1 MIWKD
6 YFITFEELAPAI
18 HYDSK
23 LTIKSFEDPE
33 ELLLSDPVT
42 LRDMKFEEYNE
53 IRNFPVRRIIPEG
66 EKLIIY
72 LEDNG

>member
-1 MIWKD
+1 MIWKE
-6 YFITFEELAPAI
+6 YYITFEELAPAI

-23 LTIKSFEDPE
+23 VTIKNFEAPE
-33 ELLLSDPVT
+33 ELLLSDHVT

-66 EKLIIY
+66 EKLIIV